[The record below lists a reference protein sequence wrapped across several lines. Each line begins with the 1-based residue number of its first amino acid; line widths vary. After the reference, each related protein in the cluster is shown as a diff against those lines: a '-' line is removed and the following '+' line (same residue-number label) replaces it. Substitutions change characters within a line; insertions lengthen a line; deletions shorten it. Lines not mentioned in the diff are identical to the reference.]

1 MSASKAKQ
9 WIGILISF
17 QEAGYISLASFIQLS
32 GNVAQQFGLSSND
45 INKVINNA
53 KKTYDRSISEAD
65 VNVEWKIETPTDK
78 ATLWAGIITTMQKE
92 GYLSVYGLITLGEN
106 VAKNFNLKWNEM
118 SQLIDYAHKNVNF
131 EKSYA
136 YADIYWK

>member
-1 MSASKAKQ
+1 MSKDKAKQ
-9 WIGILISF
+9 WVGILISF
-17 QEAGYISLASFIQLS
+17 QEAGYISLASFMALS
-32 GNVAQQFGLSSND
+32 NNVARNFGLSSND
-45 INKVINNA
+45 MNKIINNA
-53 KKTYDRSISEAD
+53 HRTYDNSISEA
-65 VNVEWKIETPTDK
+65 NVSVTWKTKSPTDK

-92 GYLSVYGLITLGEN
+92 GYISPYGLITLAEN
-106 VAKNFNLKWNEM
+106 VALKFNLKWKDM